1 MKVCRRNAGKIDMV
15 FIDWISNT
23 FLEITYNCFQSREYA
38 AVVDLSNFH
47 LFSLRSCCHTDE
59 SSTSD
64 IIEMG
69 MIMLFYCC
77 RIVDVIGISMIKPLR
92 ILKPVICTATWSFV
106 VIWAHSFYKFARIT
120 LVYRDLVL
128 QNCTFCCI
136 YVHVLH
142 VHSLVN
148 AMGGSMPLIACTQSC
163 MYLSRR
169 YRLFLCENYVS
180 AAK

>member
-1 MKVCRRNAGKIDMV
+1 MKVCRRNAGKIYMV

-23 FLEITYNCFQSREYA
+23 FLAIISVFKYA
-38 AVVDLSNFH
+38 PVVDLSNFH
-47 LFSLRSCCHTDE
+47 LFSLRSCCHADE

-106 VIWAHSFYKFARIT
+106 VIWAHSFYKFARLT

-128 QNCTFCCI
+128 QNCAFCCTCI

-169 YRLFLCENYVS
+169 YRLFLCEN
-180 AAK
+180 